1 MDKFYGVLFN
11 RKSGKVVKTLEGVSS
26 AMLKLFALQS
36 NVSSTRD
43 YVVFNGTTGEI
54 VFYCEG
60 KKNDSPTICRDM
72 EGKNINELAE
82 GLLDALNA
90 EKVLKILQK
99 IEYQTGEPNK
109 GSPVFYIIVVQ
120 DTQKTKTKIL
130 CRVLQIIDDK
140 KIMCRVLQ

>member
-11 RKSGKVVKTLEGVSS
+11 RKSGKIVKSLEGFSS
-26 AMLKLFALQS
+26 AFLKLFALQG

-43 YVVFNGTTGEI
+43 YVVFKSTTGEI

-82 GLLDALNA
+82 GLLDALKA
-90 EKVLKILQK
+90 EQK
-99 IEYQTGEPNK
+99 IEYRTGEPNK

-120 DTQKTKTKIL
+120 DTVFFYQNY
-130 CRVLQIIDDK
+130 LQYRTRKNPAIKNLVSCTTINLK
-140 KIMCRVLQ
+140 

>member
-11 RKSGKVVKTLEGVSS
+11 RKSGKIVKSFEGVSS
-26 AMLKLFALQS
+26 ALLKMYALQG
-36 NVSSTRD
+36 NVSATRD
-43 YVVFNGTTGEI
+43 YVVFNGRTGEI

-90 EKVLKILQK
+90 EKVLKIL
-99 IEYQTGEPNK
+99 
-109 GSPVFYIIVVQ
+109 
-120 DTQKTKTKIL
+120 
-130 CRVLQIIDDK
+130 
-140 KIMCRVLQ
+140 